1 MYTRKLI
8 LIAFMALISSFSNA
22 QKSAPPNWFNLDQK
36 ADKIPGV
43 STERAYNELLK
54 GKTSKTVVVAVID
67 GGTEVNHEDLK
78 EVIWINKNEIAGN
91 GIDDD
96 KNGYIDDVNG
106 WSFIGGKDTNVV
118 EDSYELTRV
127 YTMYKKKYA
136 STDPLKIDQ
145 QSKADYEIYLSVK
158 KEYESKYSEQKKM
171 LEVYETIKNVIDKV
185 IKQTGTDKPTEKQL
199 ANIKFENPMENQFL
213 TMIKGFAKKG
223 TSLKSLA
230 EELDGP
236 INYFAKGVKFGYNTE
251 FNPRVLIGDNYED
264 VNERFYGSNYVSGP
278 KGEHG
283 THVAGIIAAMRTNNI
298 GMKGVADNVRIM
310 VLRVVPDGDER
321 DKDVANAI
329 RYAADNGA
337 SIINMSFGKSH
348 SPYKT
353 AVDEAIKYAQSKD
366 VLMIHA
372 AGNDSK
378 NTDTLPNYPTDKFN
392 DGKES
397 DSWIE
402 VGASNW
408 KGGKYIAASF
418 SNFGASNVDVFAP
431 GVDIYSCV
439 PFSAYDTYNGT
450 SMAAPVTAGVA
461 AIIRSYYPQFSAS
474 EVKHI
479 LTASAIPVN
488 GNVIIPG
495 AKAGKKKL
503 FFFGGKAKT
512 SSMKSLCRTGG
523 IVNVYTA
530 VKMAEAKS
538 KK

>member
-1 MYTRKLI
+1 
-8 LIAFMALISSFSNA
+8 MAIITNFSYG
-22 QKSAPPNWFNLDQK
+22 QKSAPPNWFNLDPK
-36 ADKIPGV
+36 ADKVPGV
-43 STERAYNELLK
+43 STEKAYKELLK
-54 GKTSKTVVVAVID
+54 DKPSKTVVVAVID

-78 EVIWINKNEIAGN
+78 DVIWVNKNEIAGN

-96 KNGYIDDVNG
+96 KNGYVDDVNG

-118 EDSYELTRV
+118 EDSYEITRV

-136 STDPLKIDQ
+136 TTDPLKIEQDAK
-145 QSKADYEIYLSVK
+145 SDYQKYLSVK
-158 KEYESKYSEQKKM
+158 KEYEEKYAEQKRM
-171 LEVYETIKNVIDKV
+171 LEIYETIKNVINKV
-185 IKQTGTDKPTEKQL
+185 IKETGTDKPTEKQL

-213 TMIKGFAKKG
+213 NMVKGFAKKG
-223 TSLKSLA
+223 TSLKPLA
-230 EELDGP
+230 DELDGP
-236 INYFAKGVKFGYNTE
+236 IDYFAKGIKFGYNQE
-251 FNPRVLIGDNYED
+251 FNPRVLIGDNYDD

-283 THVAGIIAAMRTNNI
+283 THVAGIIAAVRTNDI

-329 RYAADNGA
+329 RYATDNGA
-337 SIINMSFGKSH
+337 SIINMSFGKSY
-348 SPYKT
+348 SPYKV
-353 AVDEAIKYAQSKD
+353 AVDDAIKYAQSKD

-378 NTDTLPNYPTDKFN
+378 NTDTLPNFPTDKFE

-408 KGGKYIAASF
+408 KSGKYIAAPF
-418 SNFGASNVDVFAP
+418 SNYGATNVDVFAP

-461 AIIRSYYPQFSAS
+461 AIIRSYYPQFTAA
-474 EVKHI
+474 EVKQI
-479 LTASAIPVN
+479 IMASAIPVK

-503 FFFGGKAKT
+503 FLFGGKPKT
-512 SSMKSLCRTGG
+512 IPMKSLCRTGA
-523 IVNVYTA
+523 IVNVYSA
-530 VKMAEAKS
+530 VKMAESRS